1 MMKFYKTQSKEVYL
15 K

>member
-1 MMKFYKTQSKEVYL
+1 MMKFYKTQTKEVYL